1 MEITVDVED
10 MTTGIHTDTKQLTLT
25 VMGMTVDAGMTTDIA
40 TKKNM
45 HMHTETI
52 VDADMTMMITDRAMP
67 MLSRAYTRA
76 KFIMVKFRLHT
87 QQASRNN
94 PGCRHCIPI

>member
-10 MTTGIHTDTKQLTLT
+10 MKQLTLT

-52 VDADMTMMITDRAMP
+52 VDADMTMMITDMIMDIAME
-67 MLSRAYTRA
+67 MTAGVVDMT
-76 KFIMVKFRLHT
+76 T
-87 QQASRNN
+87 QQ
-94 PGCRHCIPI
+94 

>member
-10 MTTGIHTDTKQLTLT
+10 MTMDIHMDMKQLILT
-25 VMGMTVDAGMTTDIA
+25 VMGMTADAGMTTDIA

-52 VDADMTMMITDRAMP
+52 VDADMTMMITDMIMDIAME
-67 MLSRAYTRA
+67 MTAGAVDMT
-76 KFIMVKFRLHT
+76 T
-87 QQASRNN
+87 QQ
-94 PGCRHCIPI
+94 

>member
-10 MTTGIHTDTKQLTLT
+10 MTTGIHTDTKQLT
-25 VMGMTVDAGMTTDIA
+25 VMGMTADAGMTTDIA

-52 VDADMTMMITDRAMP
+52 VDADMTMMITDIAME
-67 MLSRAYTRA
+67 MTAGAVDMT
-76 KFIMVKFRLHT
+76 T
-87 QQASRNN
+87 QQ
-94 PGCRHCIPI
+94 